1 MFLPKFLSKG
11 DKVALI
17 APSGPMPP
25 DKLNAALESIRK
37 FGLEPLVYPSC
48 SKRHG
53 YLAGTDRER
62 ASDLTEAFA
71 SRAVEAVICIRGGYG
86 AHRLLEYV
94 DFDAIA
100 ASGKPLYGYS
110 DITALHIEMN
120 RRGVVSWHTPMPG
133 KEWLTELD
141 DFTLQ
146 SVKAA
151 LFGPMLK
158 ELKNPIGADE
168 MKAITPGKAEGI
180 ICGGNLS
187 LVAASLG
194 TFYEIDTKGKII
206 FLEEVEEAPYRIDRM
221 LLKLRHAG
229 KFNDCSG
236 IVFGAFTDCEPKDPK
251 MSLTVKDI
259 IIELTGDIK
268 KPVVTGFQCG
278 HVLPTACIPL
288 GMRVL
293 LDADNVALRVV
304 G

>member
-1 MFLPKFLSKG
+1 
-11 DKVALI
+11 
-17 APSGPMPP
+17 MPP

>member
-11 DKVALI
+11 DKVAII

-25 DKLNAALESIRK
+25 EKLNAALESVRK
-37 FGLEPLVYPSC
+37 FGLEPLVFPSC
-48 SKRHG
+48 SRRHG

-71 SRAVEAVICIRGGYG
+71 SRDMAAVICIRGGYG

-100 ASGKPLYGYS
+100 ASRKPLYGYS
-110 DITALHIEMN
+110 DITALHMEMN

-133 KEWLTELD
+133 KEWFLELD
-141 DFTLQ
+141 DFTLH
-146 SVKAA
+146 SVKTA
-151 LFGPMLK
+151 LFGPMPK
-158 ELKNPIGADE
+158 ELKNPFGTGA
-168 MKAITPGKAEGI
+168 MKAITQGKAEGI

-187 LVAASLG
+187 LVAATLG

-251 MSLTVKDI
+251 MSLTVEDI
-259 IIELTGDIK
+259 IVELTGDIR

-288 GMRVL
+288 GMRVQ
-293 LDADNVALRVV
+293 LDADNAALRVV

>member
-1 MFLPKFLSKG
+1 
-11 DKVALI
+11 
-17 APSGPMPP
+17 MPP
-25 DKLNAALESIRK
+25 DKLDAALDSIRK
-37 FGLEPLVYPSC
+37 FGLEPLVFPSC
-48 SKRHG
+48 LSKHG

-71 SRAVEAVICIRGGYG
+71 SRDTKAVICIRGGYG

-94 DFDAIA
+94 NFDAIA
-100 ASGKPLYGYS
+100 ASRKPLYGYS
-110 DITALHIEMN
+110 DITALHMEMN

-133 KEWLTELD
+133 KEWLLELD

-151 LFGPMLK
+151 LFGPMPR
-158 ELKNPIGADE
+158 ELKNPISTGE
-168 MKAITPGKAEGI
+168 MKSITPGKAKGI

-187 LVAASLG
+187 LVAATLG
-194 TFYEIDTKGKII
+194 TFYEINTKGKII

-229 KFNDCSG
+229 KFKDCSG

-251 MSLTVKDI
+251 MSLTVEDI

-268 KPVVTGFQCG
+268 KPVITGFQCG
-278 HVLPTACIPL
+278 HVLPTASIPL

-293 LDADNVALRVV
+293 LDADNATLRVM
-304 G
+304 